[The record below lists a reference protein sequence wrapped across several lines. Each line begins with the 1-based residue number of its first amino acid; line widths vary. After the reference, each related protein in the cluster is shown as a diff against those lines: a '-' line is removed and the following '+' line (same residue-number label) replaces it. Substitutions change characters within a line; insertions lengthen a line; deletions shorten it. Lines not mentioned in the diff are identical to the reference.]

1 LWARGLQILNSP
13 KENDI
18 GLRFCRKAVYITAN
32 EDTSRFGSY
41 AKMFEHLVQFD
52 PEPSPPGMM
61 TRLADAEPGEVLS
74 AQVATASWLQELGA
88 PPDDEVI
95 DALEKAD
102 ARKAFQALTT
112 NTDTAEQKAALVQLK
127 TPEAV
132 RHITGMLTAYDW
144 EFIEQAKELRGY
156 TVAKLVEETQNPNA
170 NIRLKALGLLGKVT
184 EVGLFTDKIEVKQ
197 AEMSDAEVE
206 QRIKDKLNKFM
217 GVIDVVDIATSDVD
231 PVETGAAG

>member
-1 LWARGLQILNSP
+1 
-13 KENDI
+13 
-18 GLRFCRKAVYITAN
+18 
-32 EDTSRFGSY
+32 
-41 AKMFEHLVQFD
+41 MFEHLVQFD

-112 NTDTAEQKAALVQLK
+112 NTDTIEQKAALVQLK

-197 AEMSDAEVE
+197 VEMTDAEVE

-231 PVETGAAG
+231 PIEKSTNEPQEPDDADQA